1 MFVVGLTGGI
11 GSGKSAATS
20 IFEDLGIDVVDADL
34 ASREAVLPGSK
45 SLSEIQKKFGNE
57 ILLEDKSLNR
67 AKLRE
72 IIFDSSKDKVWLEQL
87 LHPEIRNIIQSKLKK
102 SSSEYVILVSPLLF
116 ETDQHEFC
124 NDTILIDSS
133 LDSQISRTSK
143 RDSVSKDSVKKIIS
157 AQMSREDKLKIATI
171 VIKNDDSLEQLETN
185 VKKVHK
191 NLLKKIHKWN
201 VLTVKKK
208 SWKVIKVTL
217 NLFAQKDAEH

>member
-157 AQMSREDKLKIATI
+157 AQMSREDKLKIAT
-171 VIKNDDSLEQLETN
+171 DSY
-185 VKKVHK
+185 
-191 NLLKKIHKWN
+191 
-201 VLTVKKK
+201 
-208 SWKVIKVTL
+208 
-217 NLFAQKDAEH
+217 QK